1 MSAVYFLNAVSS
13 GWIKI
18 EYSKRPLK
26 RVSGSNTFCPH
37 ELSLLKV
44 IEGGYD
50 IEKEMAP
57 TFKHLRGHGEWFRA
71 APELLEAME
80 SAPPDPEHVP
90 EEASKRKLRGQ
101 RASAGGRQRPG
112 DPPGERGVEPRPAA
126 PRDDRH
132 ADPSADRR
140 ARVSLSNEEEE
151 VGDTLRLSDP
161 RS

>member
-50 IEKEMAP
+50 IEKEWHRR
-57 TFKHLRGHGEWFRA
+57 F
-71 APELLEAME
+71 
-80 SAPPDPEHVP
+80 APPPIP
-90 EEASKRKLRGQ
+90 SMRSACSKGHQ
-101 RASAGGRQRPG
+101 RENCAVTA
-112 DPPGERGVEPRPAA
+112 
-126 PRDDRH
+126 
-132 ADPSADRR
+132 
-140 ARVSLSNEEEE
+140 
-151 VGDTLRLSDP
+151 
-161 RS
+161 

>member
-50 IEKEMAP
+50 IEKEWHRR
-57 TFKHLRGHGEWFRA
+57 F
-71 APELLEAME
+71 
-80 SAPPDPEHVP
+80 APPR
-90 EEASKRKLRGQ
+90 S
-101 RASAGGRQRPG
+101 RACGARARRDISAKTARSPHESAGGSC
-112 DPPGERGVEPRPAA
+112 PPG
-126 PRDDRH
+126 
-132 ADPSADRR
+132 
-140 ARVSLSNEEEE
+140 
-151 VGDTLRLSDP
+151 
-161 RS
+161 